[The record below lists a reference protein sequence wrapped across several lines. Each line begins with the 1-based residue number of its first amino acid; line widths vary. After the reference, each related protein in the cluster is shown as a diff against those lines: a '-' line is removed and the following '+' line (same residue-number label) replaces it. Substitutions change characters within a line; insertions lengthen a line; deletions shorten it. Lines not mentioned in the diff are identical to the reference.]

1 MFQEPGEPLLA
12 AKGKGQTALKVQFIL
27 YCTVTANLGESDRE
41 SKISKSSLGDSDEPD
56 LETTD
61 VA

>member
-1 MFQEPGEPLLA
+1 MA

-27 YCTVTANLGESDRE
+27 YCTLTANLGESDRE